1 MQDPLATSG
10 APLAS
15 TGDVIV
21 RRARETEAA
30 ASLPTRHGDLEIHVF
45 RLGDE
50 TEVVALVHGEIA
62 GDEPVLV
69 RLHSECLT
77 GEALGSLRC
86 DCGEQLESGLEQV
99 GRADRGVLLYLR
111 HEGRGIGLFDKIR
124 AYALQDGGLDTVDAN
139 VALGLPIDGR
149 DYTAAAAV
157 LRRLGVRRA
166 RVMTNNPTKLQA
178 LADHGIEVVERVPIE
193 AMPNRVNGSYLRT
206 KARRMGHL
214 LDSEPSMSSAPARN
228 GHHARPAVTV
238 HYAQTIDGRIAA
250 RTGDA
255 RWVSGESSMQ
265 LAHELRASHDAV
277 MVGIG
282 TVLADDP
289 HLTVRLV
296 EGRSPIRVI
305 VDSTLRLPIAANVLA
320 DRTARTII
328 VTTPSAT
335 QERARA
341 IRSAGGEILRAHADD
356 SGAVDMKDLLRRL
369 RGIGIG
375 SLLIEGGRGIITSAL
390 RDHVVDR
397 LTVCIAPKVI
407 GEGVAA
413 VGDLHIDYLR
423 QALTFSSARF
433 VTCGEDLIFYGE
445 PKWEDLPQTA

>member
-1 MQDPLATSG
+1 LHRDDAWRAACLPS
-10 APLAS
+10 S
-15 TGDVIV
+15 VIV
-21 RRARETEAA
+21 RRGRESEAA
-30 ASLPTRHGDLEIHVF
+30 AALPTRFGDLLIHVF

-50 TEVVALVHGEIA
+50 TEVVALVHGEVA

-86 DCGEQLESGLEQV
+86 DCGEQLEVGLEQI
-99 GRADRGVLLYLR
+99 GQAERGVLLYLR

-139 VALGLPIDGR
+139 VALGLPVDGR

-157 LRRLGVRRA
+157 LKKLGVQ
-166 RVMTNNPTKLQA
+166 RVRLMTNNPAKLQA
-178 LADHGIEVVERVPIE
+178 LAEHGLEIVQRVAIE
-193 AMPNRVNGSYLRT
+193 AAPNPVNVTYLRT
-206 KARRMGHL
+206 KANRMGHL
-214 LDSEPSMSSAPARN
+214 LEPNAPLLPAAPVAN
-228 GHHARPAVTV
+228 GHHTRPAVTV

-255 RWVSGESSMQ
+255 HWVSGESSLQ

-289 HLTVRLV
+289 RLTVRLV
-296 EGRSPIRVI
+296 EGPSPIRVI
-305 VDSTLRLPIAANVLA
+305 VDSTLRIPVGANVLA
-320 DRTARTII
+320 DRTVRTI
-328 VTTPSAT
+328 VATTPAASE
-335 QERARA
+335 ERARA
-341 IRSAGGEILRAHADD
+341 IRAAGGEILRAHANDA
-356 SGAVDMKDLLRRL
+356 GGVDLGDLLRRL
-369 RGIGIG
+369 RGIGIA

-390 RDHVVDR
+390 RARAVDR
-397 LTVCIAPKVI
+397 LAVCIAPKVI

-413 VGDLHIDYLR
+413 VGDLNIDYLR
-423 QALTFSSARF
+423 QALTFARTRF
-433 VTCGEDLIFYGE
+433 VPCGEDLIFYGE
-445 PKWEDLPQTA
+445 PQWEEARQSA